1 MSEMSAVE
9 AFLPMEFTRV
19 GLDPVPELGRRRDE
33 ERVSRLEI
41 AGGFHVWLVTRYDD
55 VRAVLGD
62 AERFSNDFGN
72 LTGEGGATDQE
83 DPGGLGFADPPK
95 HTRLRRLLTPE
106 FTVRRLRRIEP
117 RIEAMVDEHLAAMER
132 GGRPAD
138 LVRAFTLPIPSLVVS
153 ELLGLSEAEQ
163 GELQKLS
170 GARFDFSEGGESALT
185 AVNDGVAFLTEVVA
199 RQRKEPG
206 EGLIGALLTEHGDA
220 VSDRELAGLAD
231 GLVTGGHDTTAS
243 MFALGTI
250 LLLRRPEYAA
260 VMRDESQDGREG
272 RADEI
277 GRIIEELLRYL
288 TVVQVAFP
296 RFAREDVEIGGQ
308 RIPAGD
314 MVVCSLVAAN
324 RDPALG
330 PDMEGF
336 DPSRDVPPNLT
347 FGHGIHHCLGAQLAR
362 TEMRIAYPRLLR
374 RFPTL
379 RLAVPDEEVP
389 YRELSIVHG
398 VTSLPVTW

>member
-1 MSEMSAVE
+1 MSELA
-9 AFLPMEFTRV
+9 AFMPKEFTRI

-41 AGGFHVWLVTRYDD
+41 AGGFYVWLVSRYDD

-62 AERFSNDFGN
+62 GERFSNDFAN

-106 FTVRRLRRIEP
+106 FTVRRLRRLEP
-117 RIEAMVDEHLAAMER
+117 RIEEMVDDHLEAMAR
-132 GGRPAD
+132 AGAPAD
-138 LVRAFTLPIPSLVVS
+138 LVSSFAVPIPSLVVS
-153 ELLGLSEAEQ
+153 ELLGVTAEERA
-163 GELQKLS
+163 ELQRIS
-170 GARFDFSEGGESALT
+170 GARFVFADDAETALT
-185 AVNDGVAFLTEVVA
+185 AVNDSVAYLTEVVA
-199 RQRKEPG
+199 RQRKDPG
-206 EGLIGALLTEHGDA
+206 EGLLGALLTEHGDA
-220 VSDRELAGLAD
+220 VGDRELAGLAD
-231 GLVTGGHDTTAS
+231 GLITGGHDTTAS
-243 MFALGTI
+243 MFALGTV
-250 LLLRRPEYAA
+250 LLLQHPEYAA
-260 VMRDESQDGREG
+260 VLREQAGGGQPRDDEAGRV
-272 RADEI
+272 
-277 GRIIEELLRYL
+277 IEEMLRYL

-296 RFAREDVEIGGQ
+296 RFAKQDVEIGGQ
-308 RIPAGD
+308 KIAAGE

-330 PDMEGF
+330 DDMEAF
-336 DPSRDVPPNLT
+336 DPTREVPPNLT

-374 RFPTL
+374 RFPGL
-379 RLAVPDEEVP
+379 RIDVPDAEIS

-398 VTSLPVTW
+398 VTALPVAW

>member
-9 AFLPMEFTRV
+9 AFLPMEFTRL

-117 RIEAMVDEHLAAMER
+117 RIEAMVDEHLDAMER
-132 GGRPAD
+132 GGPPAD
-138 LVRAFTLPIPSLVVS
+138 LVRSFTLPIPSLVVS
-153 ELLGLSEAEQ
+153 ELLGLSETEQ
-163 GELQKLS
+163 AELQKLS
-170 GARFDFSEGGESALT
+170 GARFDFSEGGENALT

-199 RQRKEPG
+199 RQRKDPG

-250 LLLRRPEYAA
+250 LLLSRPEYAA
-260 VMRDESQDGREG
+260 VMRDESGDGREG

-308 RIPAGD
+308 VIPAGE

-330 PDMEGF
+330 PDMDGF

-379 RLAVPDEEVP
+379 RLDVPDDQIP
-389 YRELSIVHG
+389 YRELSIVYG
-398 VTSLPVTW
+398 VTSLPVAW

>member
-1 MSEMSAVE
+1 MTEAVE
-9 AFLPMEFTRV
+9 AFMPPEFRRV
-19 GLDPVPELGRRRDE
+19 GLDPVAELGRRRDE
-33 ERVSRLEI
+33 ERVSRLEL
-41 AGGFHVWLVTRYDD
+41 AGGAFHVWLVSRYDD

-62 AERFSNDFGN
+62 ADRFSNDFGN

-95 HTRLRRLLTPE
+95 HTRLRRLLSPE
-106 FTVRRLRRIEP
+106 FTMRRLRRIEP
-117 RIEAMVDEHLAAMER
+117 RIEEMVDDHLTAMER
-132 GGRPAD
+132 SGSPAD
-138 LVRAFTLPIPSLVVS
+138 LVPAFSVPIPSLVVS
-153 ELLGLSEAEQ
+153 ELLGVSDEEQ
-163 GELQKLS
+163 VELQRIS
-170 GARFDFSEGGESALT
+170 GGRFVFSEDGESALT
-185 AVNDGVAFLTEVVA
+185 AVNDAVAYLTEVVA
-199 RQRKEPG
+199 RQRAEPG
-206 EGLIGALLTEHGDA
+206 EGLLGALLTEHGDD

-231 GLVTGGHDTTAS
+231 GLLTGGHDTTAS
-243 MFALGTI
+243 MFALGTV
-250 LLLRRPEYAA
+250 LLLQHPEYAA
-260 VMRDESQDGREG
+260 VMREGEGEG

-277 GRIIEELLRYL
+277 GRIIEEMLRYL

-308 RIPAGD
+308 LIPAGD

-330 PDMEGF
+330 ANMEAF
-336 DPSRDVPPNLT
+336 DPSRETPPILT

-379 RLAVPDEEVP
+379 RLDVPDEKIP

-398 VTSLPVTW
+398 VTSLPVAW